1 MGMESLLPIGGQLLG
16 GLMGSDAASDAA
28 DAQVAA
34 TKYATDIAD
43 KQFNKQIALNEPF
56 RQGGVAGMNQL
67 LMRLG
72 INPGQGQTAQPV
84 DRNAIRN
91 RLLPQFT
98 RQPSGDG
105 NFLDEWG
112 IPQNGL
118 YGGQAPPGGMSTV
131 DEAGL
136 NAAIESEVNGMGGEQ
151 ASGLSVDPNDPNFG
165 SLMRDFGMQDFQEDP
180 GYKFRMDQGLQAQ
193 TRGAAASGRLGSG
206 RYLKDLTA
214 YGQGLGAQEY
224 GNAFNRFQINR
235 GNKLNPLMSLAGIG
249 QTATGQQQQA
259 SQNFAN
265 TAGNLATQGGNAR
278 ASGYVGSANAW
289 NNAMGGAANAWQ
301 GNRLLSAFN
310 AGGTG
315 YGGYEPWRT
324 SGNGFDM

>member
-1 MGMESLLPIGGQLLG
+1 MGMEALLPIGGQLLG

-28 DAQVAA
+28 DAQVGA

-43 KQFNKQIALNEPF
+43 KQFNKQLALNEPF

-72 INPGQGQTAQPV
+72 INPGQGQSAQPV
-84 DRNAIRN
+84 DRNAIRA
-91 RLLPQFT
+91 RLLPQYT
-98 RQPSGDG
+98 RTAPGTEA
-105 NFLDEWG
+105 NFDEYATFRPG
-112 IPQNGL
+112 
-118 YGGQAPPGGMSTV
+118 YQAPNGMSTV
-131 DEAGL
+131 DENGL
-136 NAAIESEVNGMGGEQ
+136 NAAIEREVGD
-151 ASGLSVDPNDPNFG
+151 APLDSGLSVDPNDPQFG
-165 SLMRDFGMQDFQEDP
+165 SLMRDFGMRDFQEDP

-193 TRGAAASGRLGSG
+193 ARGASASGRLGSG

-214 YGQGLGAQEY
+214 FGQGLGAQEY

-235 GNKLNPLMSLAGIG
+235 GNKLNPLMALAGIG

-259 SQNFAN
+259 SQNYAN

-278 ASGYVGSANAW
+278 ASGYVGSANALG
-289 NNAMGGAANAWQ
+289 NALGGAANTWQ